1 MGEHAQWRNPES
13 KSKLDAT
20 QSSVAEGVD
29 TAISDW
35 VTVERNRVL
44 VQELSGEEEKLRGD
58 LARGAEVKEV
68 HTWKRFRAPGP
79 LEESDVSR
87 ALVSTRWVIA
97 RRMVDGKKCVEALLQ
112 NATKTLIKKAA
123 TLAHQGASAFAP
135 FICRSTPLE
144 ASKRG
149 RFGELVS
156 GTLFCERVAPVGSI

>member
-68 HTWKRFRAPGP
+68 HA
-79 LEESDVSR
+79 
-87 ALVSTRWVIA
+87 
-97 RRMVDGKKCVEALLQ
+97 
-112 NATKTLIKKAA
+112 
-123 TLAHQGASAFAP
+123 
-135 FICRSTPLE
+135 
-144 ASKRG
+144 
-149 RFGELVS
+149 
-156 GTLFCERVAPVGSI
+156 